1 MYLLTTSFHTY
12 YILFRI
18 LFKPCFK
25 YFNHINTILSLNEHS
40 NREMTLKRFLHTE
53 IATSVHF
60 VPHFWLN
67 LKQGVSV
74 DMMNDTSRDILK
86 RYWPKWRLKSCPLQA
101 TSDKMLAVKPTHDLR
116 IWSLA
121 TCDLWM
127 SKLGGRPTSYCY
139 TTSNFGP
146 LNHYGPHLELPL
158 SSKGLG
164 LGIV

>member
-1 MYLLTTSFHTY
+1 MF
-12 YILFRI
+12 
-18 LFKPCFK
+18 
-25 YFNHINTILSLNEHS
+25 ILSHNKHNLERWHF
-40 NREMTLKRFLHTE
+40 KGFYTE
-53 IATSVHF
+53 VHF

-127 SKLGGRPTSYCY
+127 SKLGRPTSYCY
-139 TTSNFGP
+139 STTSNFGP

-158 SSKGLG
+158 SSKGLS